1 MNKQM
6 DSKQAQRLLKS
17 LESDPRLQAP
27 DDATIL
33 SDEQY
38 PISFDAAILRLKD
51 PISVTSTVTILGW
64 NRDIRDQHLSAQ
76 DRERLIKQQD
86 TVRSTLLLTPTTDNP
101 MDEISYQHWKHR
113 ITNICLDAAQ
123 VALQTVD
130 DNTSLKYVFQP
141 SATSISTVR
150 RADTRNIQGL
160 VLYHPIILDSPWA
173 SPRNIEN
180 KIQDLI
186 RERDPLLLA
195 RAYPDLSQVWDQHEY
210 DRLYEASMVA
220 LRTITTLQE
229 SIKVL
234 LQRIYKFT
242 SHTFHVLLREIIP
255 EAKAGKSHLF
265 TMIVEH
271 RNQFLTNARE
281 TKSNEPYTALHTLD
295 FIKTKFV
302 RANENTTHIAW
313 TVILLHTRAI
323 GQPIYQWQASFDPLL
338 RKYEQARGKK
348 MKDKSM
354 LKVKVLMAKQFTDD
368 EKIILAGIDTGYSI
382 SDIDNGKFKL
392 KKLQSDLAEHVSRF
406 TRRYNPDA
414 RIIAY
419 LRKRAEEFRTELPSF
434 LNKRKAD
441 ASTTQESGRKRMRPH
456 AQRKSYQGFLMCA
469 NPTCISNH
477 VAHTHDTANCHYYN
491 AKGKGIKGKDKGQ
504 RHIFDGK
511 GKHPNGKGKGMK
523 GKKGKGPPSK
533 GSKGGKGVKGK
544 SALGN
549 RIHEHASSSI
559 GEINMTDSVKPLV
572 CDFCHKPNHVRQ
584 NCRKLQALNNSKTY
598 RQARGRHDDR
608 RQLIFTMLEN
618 SVFSPNTCSWC
629 LSATCNGGNCY
640 PPDDPVFFTETNNIF
655 CEEILPLVKNAKL
668 ELPLDSADPLIPYQ
682 FHFEDSGWG
691 QQWGSNFNYESNFN
705 HEGAC
710 WDNIEAWEKEETPLF
725 WYDNASGWDQAQVSQ
740 DWDRHASTWQDNH
753 LPNGSDDYEKSEE
766 VSKEMLPDENLST
779 SNLGLLVEEDDID
792 NNSGEDP
799 SADSSEEI

>member
-1 MNKQM
+1 
-6 DSKQAQRLLKS
+6 
-17 LESDPRLQAP
+17 
-27 DDATIL
+27 
-33 SDEQY
+33 
-38 PISFDAAILRLKD
+38 
-51 PISVTSTVTILGW
+51 
-64 NRDIRDQHLSAQ
+64 
-76 DRERLIKQQD
+76 
-86 TVRSTLLLTPTTDNP
+86 
-101 MDEISYQHWKHR
+101 
-113 ITNICLDAAQ
+113 
-123 VALQTVD
+123 
-130 DNTSLKYVFQP
+130 
-141 SATSISTVR
+141 
-150 RADTRNIQGL
+150 
-160 VLYHPIILDSPWA
+160 
-173 SPRNIEN
+173 
-180 KIQDLI
+180 
-186 RERDPLLLA
+186 
-195 RAYPDLSQVWDQHEY
+195 
-210 DRLYEASMVA
+210 
-220 LRTITTLQE
+220 
-229 SIKVL
+229 
-234 LQRIYKFT
+234 
-242 SHTFHVLLREIIP
+242 
-255 EAKAGKSHLF
+255 
-265 TMIVEH
+265 
-271 RNQFLTNARE
+271 
-281 TKSNEPYTALHTLD
+281 
-295 FIKTKFV
+295 
-302 RANENTTHIAW
+302 
-313 TVILLHTRAI
+313 
-323 GQPIYQWQASFDPLL
+323 
-338 RKYEQARGKK
+338 
-348 MKDKSM
+348 
-354 LKVKVLMAKQFTDD
+354 MAKQFTDD

-523 GKKGKGPPSK
+523 GKKGKGLPSK
-533 GSKGGKGVKGK
+533 GLKGGKGVKGK

-549 RIHEHASSSI
+549 RIHEHASSSL
-559 GEINMTDSVKPLV
+559 GETNMTESVKPLV

-608 RQLIFTMLEN
+608 RQFIFTMLEN

-710 WDNIEAWEKEETPLF
+710 WNNIEAWEKEETPLF
-725 WYDNASGWDQAQVSQ
+725 WYDSASGWDQAQVSQ
-740 DWDRHASTWQDNH
+740 DWDRHASTWQDDH

-766 VSKEMLPDENLST
+766 VSKEMLLDENSAT

-792 NNSGEDP
+792 NHPEEDS
-799 SADSSEEI
+799 SAVSSEEI

>member
-1 MNKQM
+1 MHKQM

-17 LESDPRLQAP
+17 LEADPRLQAP

-38 PISFDAAILRLKD
+38 PVTFDAAILRLKD

-64 NRDIRDQHLSAQ
+64 NRDSKDHHLSAQ
-76 DRERLIKQQD
+76 ERERLIKQQD
-86 TVRSTLLLTPTTDNP
+86 TVRSTLLLTPTSDNP
-101 MDEISYQHWKHR
+101 MDEISFQHWKHR

-123 VALQTVD
+123 VAMQTVD
-130 DNTSLKYVFQP
+130 DNTSLKYLFQP
-141 SATSISTVR
+141 SATSTSTVR

-160 VLYHPIILDSPWA
+160 VLYHPIILDSPWI
-173 SPRNIEN
+173 SPLNVEN
-180 KIQDLI
+180 KIQELI

-195 RAYPDLSQVWDQHEY
+195 RAYPDLSQVWDYHEY

-255 EAKAGKSHLF
+255 DAKVGKSHLF

-281 TKSNEPYTALHTLD
+281 TKSNEPYTAFHTLE
-295 FIKTKFV
+295 FIKSKFV

-313 TVILLHTRAI
+313 TVILLHTRSI

-348 MKDKSM
+348 MKNKSM

-382 SDIDNGKFKL
+382 SDVDNGRFNL

-406 TRRYNPDA
+406 IRRYNPDA

-419 LRKRAEEFRTELPSF
+419 LRKRAEEFRTDVPSF
-434 LNKRKAD
+434 LNKRKTD
-441 ASTTQESGRKRMRPH
+441 ASSTQEPMKKRIRPQG
-456 AQRKSYQGFLMCA
+456 QRRSYQGFMMCA
-469 NPTCISNH
+469 NPVCISNH
-477 VAHTHDTANCHYYN
+477 VAHTHDTAQCHYYN
-491 AKGKGIKGKDKGQ
+491 AKGKGGKGKDKGYNH
-504 RHIFDGK
+504 RNDGK
-511 GKHPNGKGKGMK
+511 GKSPESKGKGLK
-523 GKKGKGPPSK
+523 GKKGKAHSPK
-533 GSKGGKGVKGK
+533 GAKGGKGVKGK

-549 RIHEHASSSI
+549 RIQVSSAGDTNI
-559 GEINMTDSVKPLV
+559 TESVKPIV

-598 RQARGRHDDR
+598 RQARNRHDNR
-608 RQLIFTMLEN
+608 RQYLFTMMEN
-618 SVFSPNTCSWC
+618 SVFSTNTCSWC
-629 LSATCNGGNCY
+629 LSVSCNGGNCY

-655 CEEILPLVKNAKL
+655 CEEILPLVQNAKL
-668 ELPLDSADPLIPYQ
+668 ELPIDSADPLIPYQ
-682 FHFEDSGWG
+682 FHFENSGWG
-691 QQWGSNFNYESNFN
+691 QQWESNF
-705 HEGAC
+705 ETLS
-710 WDNIEAWEKEETPLF
+710 ESWEKEAAPSY
-725 WYDNASGWDQAQVSQ
+725 WYDNDFNWNQTQHYQ
-740 DWDRHASTWQDNH
+740 DWDWQEKIASTWLEDN
-753 LPNGSDDYEKSEE
+753 LPNGSSDIREE
-766 VSKEMLPDENLST
+766 DGVLNEVLLEENST
-779 SNLGLLVEEDDID
+779 SNNVGLQIEEDDMEERPED
-792 NNSGEDP
+792 DVSGE
-799 SADSSEEI
+799 SSEEI

>member
-1 MNKQM
+1 M
-6 DSKQAQRLLKS
+6 
-17 LESDPRLQAP
+17 
-27 DDATIL
+27 
-33 SDEQY
+33 
-38 PISFDAAILRLKD
+38 
-51 PISVTSTVTILGW
+51 TILGW
-64 NRDIRDQHLSAQ
+64 NRDSRDQHLSTQ

-130 DNTSLKYVFQP
+130 DNTSLKYSFQP
-141 SATSISTVR
+141 SATSISTVQ

-160 VLYHPIILDSPWA
+160 VLYHPIILDSPWT
-173 SPRNIEN
+173 SPHNIEN

-186 RERDPLLLA
+186 RGRDPLLLA
-195 RAYPDLSQVWDQHEY
+195 RAYPDLSQVWDNHEY
-210 DRLYEASMVA
+210 DRLYEASMMA

-234 LQRIYKFT
+234 LQKIYKFT

-323 GQPIYQWQASFDPLL
+323 GQPIYPWQASFDPLL

-354 LKVKVLMAKQFTDD
+354 PKVKVLMAKQFTDD

-419 LRKRAEEFRTELPSF
+419 LRKRAEEFRTKLPSF
-434 LNKRKAD
+434 LNKRKTD
-441 ASTTQESGRKRMRPH
+441 VSTMQEPVKKRMRPH
-456 AQRKSYQGFLMCA
+456 AQRKPYQGFLMYA
-469 NPTCISNH
+469 NPVRISNH
-477 VAHTHDTANCHYYN
+477 VVHTHDTAHCHYYN
-491 AKGKGIKGKDKGQ
+491 AKDKGIKGKDKGQ

-511 GKHPNGKGKGMK
+511 GKHPDGKGKGMK
-523 GKKGKGPPSK
+523 GKKGKGSLFK
-533 GSKGGKGVKGK
+533 GSKGGQGVKGK

-549 RIHEHASSSI
+549 QIHEHASSSAGDTNI
-559 GEINMTDSVKPLV
+559 TESVKPLV

-584 NCRKLQALNNSKTY
+584 NCRRLQALNNSKTY
-598 RQARGRHDDR
+598 RQARGCHDNR
-608 RQLIFTMLEN
+608 RQFIFTMLEN

-629 LSATCNGGNCY
+629 LSASCNGGNCY
-640 PPDDPVFFTETNNIF
+640 PPDGPVFFTETNNIF

-691 QQWGSNFNYESNFN
+691 QQWGPNFNYE
-705 HEGAC
+705 ETY
-710 WDNIEAWEKEETPLF
+710 WDNMQSEAWEKEVASSF
-725 WYDNASGWDQAQVSQ
+725 WYDNASGWDQTHSNQ
-740 DWDRHASTWQDNH
+740 DWDRQTLTTSTWQDDH
-753 LPNGSDDYEKSEE
+753 LPNGSDDYEKTEDFP
-766 VSKEMLPDENLST
+766 KEMLPEEN
-779 SNLGLLVEEDDID
+779 
-792 NNSGEDP
+792 
-799 SADSSEEI
+799 SAASK